1 MSVSE
6 ILLPT
11 LRLPGGTD
19 NTDEAPALTRLVW
32 PRTTWIRKPRAR
44 RADDAAGPRL
54 ARVPR
59 PFAPPILRAQRPGP
73 AVPSRGPALP
83 RVCPR
88 CRRAA
93 EFPRSAR
100 G

>member
-6 ILLPT
+6 IFSPT
-11 LRLPGGTD
+11 LRLLDRTD
-19 NTDEAPALTRLVW
+19 NTDEARAWTRLVW
-32 PRTTWIRKPRAR
+32 PRTTWIRKPRAH
-44 RADDAAGPRL
+44 RADDAAGPRP

-59 PFAPPILRAQRPGP
+59 PFAPPILHARRPGP
-73 AVPSRGPALP
+73 AAPSRGPALP

>member
-6 ILLPT
+6 IPSPT
-11 LRLPGGTD
+11 LRLPDRTD
-19 NTDEAPALTRLVW
+19 NTDEARALTRFIW

-44 RADDAAGPRL
+44 RVDDAAGPRP

-59 PFAPPILRAQRPGP
+59 LFAPPILHARRLGP
-73 AVPSRGPALP
+73 AAPSRGLALP
-83 RVCPR
+83 RVCLR

-100 G
+100 